1 MQSAI
6 RSMKAENRDKW
17 TQVKKA
23 FAISKEVNQKAMDLL
38 REEAVEKEEALKAMT
53 TELDDFKGAAT
64 SALMLIRMA
73 QRVGA
78 VSEDSIPSDSVDD
91 LAASLTTAALALYEQ
106 MGELHM
112 RYTQEF
118 EEAWKLRA
126 SSSSSK
132 NNSSSSSKNKN
143 SSVLESSTHDIGP
156 SPSKYLQSPP
166 VQHLNLQFLPSHN
179 INNYSAL
186 TNLPFTP
193 VPPDVR
199 KAWEREVTSL
209 ESKIGGKE
217 LYYSS
222 TSRVRQNVF

>member
-38 REEAVEKEEALKAMT
+38 REEAVEKEEALKAVT
-53 TELDDFKGAAT
+53 IELDDFKGAAT

-73 QRVGA
+73 QRVSA
-78 VSEDSIPSDSVDD
+78 MSEDSIPSDSVED
-91 LAASLTTAALALYEQ
+91 LAATLTTAALALYEQ

-126 SSSSSK
+126 SSS
-132 NNSSSSSKNKN
+132 NNSNSSCSSSN
-143 SSVLESSTHDIGP
+143 VLEASTHDIGP
-156 SPSKYLQSPP
+156 SPSK
-166 VQHLNLQFLPSHN
+166 
-179 INNYSAL
+179 
-186 TNLPFTP
+186 
-193 VPPDVR
+193 
-199 KAWEREVTSL
+199 
-209 ESKIGGKE
+209 
-217 LYYSS
+217 
-222 TSRVRQNVF
+222 

>member
-1 MQSAI
+1 LQSAI

-38 REEAVEKEEALKAMT
+38 KEEAVEKEEALRAVT
-53 TELDDFKGAAT
+53 TELDDFKGAAA

-73 QRVGA
+73 QRVSA
-78 VSEDSIPSDSVDD
+78 VSEDSIPSDNVDD
-91 LAASLTTAALALYEQ
+91 LAATLTTAALALYEQ

-126 SSSSSK
+126 SSSN
-132 NNSSSSSKNKN
+132 NNSSSSSN
-143 SSVLESSTHDIGP
+143 VLEALTHDIGP
-156 SPSKYLQSPP
+156 SLGKYLHSPP
-166 VQHLNLQFLPSHN
+166 VQHIFIQFLPSHN
-179 INNYSAL
+179 INNYSAFIYF
-186 TNLPFTP
+186 TFTP
-193 VPPDVR
+193 VPPAVR
-199 KAWEREVTSL
+199 KAWEKEVSLL

-217 LYYSS
+217 LYYSR
-222 TSRVRQNVF
+222 TSRVLCNVC